1 MNDPTRPYDDS
12 RPLPTSTILAWAT
25 GAFGVAVLMNGIS
38 ALILFYL
45 TVVVKLNPA
54 VAGFLVLL
62 SRLYDAIS
70 DPLSGYITDRTR
82 SKMGRRRPWLLGGAF
97 VSAGAFLMVFTM
109 PFEGPYDSV
118 TSGPGLAA
126 AAYVLFALI
135 VYTTGYSMFNVAYM
149 AMPAE
154 MTEGYHERS
163 RIHAWR
169 VMFSA
174 LGGFAVTLML
184 GVLLERFGKDR
195 DGHAILGAV
204 GAVVIF
210 VSMLTAFFGTR
221 GAPSHPRSEAQV
233 PLREQLAGFL
243 RNKPFQLV
251 LAVKLVQLIGLSA
264 GTGGLVFLFVNV
276 LHRPLTL
283 LSLVGGATVAAVL
296 LGSHLLVWLSR
307 RVGKRGGYMIAAAIN
322 GVAAL
327 SWSLATADEPL
338 WMLVVRGALLGIAFS
353 GNVLF
358 AMSMLTDAM
367 EIDFYRTGLRR
378 EGMYSALYSF
388 VEKLATSVGP
398 MILGGALAYAGF
410 NPKAPPTVV
419 DEGVRQAVLLGI
431 AYVPAAMSVLAVVIL
446 SFYKLDEP
454 TLAAIRAERSAGS
467 APVAGA
473 LPPIATAAPA
483 ARG

>member
-1 MNDPTRPYDDS
+1 MAGRASTTAANRPGDDTQ
-12 RPLPTSTILAWAT
+12 PLPTPTILAWAT

-62 SRLYDAIS
+62 SRLYDAVS
-70 DPLSGYITDRTR
+70 DPVSGYLTDRTE
-82 SKMGRRRPWLLGGAF
+82 SKLGRRRPWLLGGAF

-109 PFEGPYDSV
+109 PFEGPYDTV

-154 MTEGYHERS
+154 MTNGYHERS

-169 VMFSA
+169 VMFAA
-174 LGGFAVTLML
+174 LGGFAVSAML
-184 GVLLERFGKDR
+184 GVLLEHYGKNR
-195 DGHAILGAV
+195 EGHAILGAA
-204 GAVVIF
+204 GAAIIF
-210 VSMLTAFFGTR
+210 VTMMTAFFGTR
-221 GAPSHPRSEAQV
+221 RAPSHPRSEARL
-233 PLREQLAGFL
+233 PLREQFAGFL
-243 RNKPFQLV
+243 RNRPFQLV
-251 LAVKLVQLIGLSA
+251 LGVKLAQLIGISSS
-264 GTGGLVFLFVNV
+264 TGGLVFLFVNV
-276 LHRPLTL
+276 IHRPLTL
-283 LSLVGGATVAAVL
+283 LTLLGAATLLAVL
-296 LGSHLLVWLSR
+296 TGSHLLVWLSR
-307 RVGKRGGYMIAAAIN
+307 RIGKRGGYMLAAAVN
-322 GVAAL
+322 GMVAL
-327 SWSLATADEPL
+327 SWSLATAEEPV
-338 WMLVVRGALLGIAFS
+338 WMLALRGFLLGIAFS

-367 EIDFYRTGLRR
+367 EVDYYRSGLRR

-410 NPKAPPTVV
+410 DPKAPPTVV
-419 DEGVRQAVLLGI
+419 DEGVRQAVLIGI
-431 AYVPAAMSVLAVVIL
+431 AYVPAAMSVVAVFIL
-446 SFYKLDEP
+446 SFYRLDER
-454 TLAAIRAERSAGS
+454 AMAEIRATRAVPSA
-467 APVAGA
+467 
-473 LPPIATAAPA
+473 ATP
-483 ARG
+483 GG